1 MNAAESLWLPLV
13 ITIPLLGAIV
23 VAFVP
28 KEAPPEQSYQLPRP
42 SQLQA
47 TWTQWLPKAVALAV
61 SLLTLA
67 ATLGA
72 VAAFERADGGMQL
85 VYSREWIAA
94 FGIDFALGVD
104 GIALV
109 MIVMTALLVPVCIVG
124 GWFDADRAVGSIRG
138 YFAWI
143 LVLEALVIGVFAA
156 TDVFLFYVLFEAM
169 LVPMYF
175 LIGRYGGAQRQYAAM
190 KFFIY
195 SLAGGLLMLVALVG
209 VYVLSARAG
218 AGTFNYSELVGLEID
233 PGTQK
238 WLFLGFFIAFAI
250 KAPLWPLHT
259 WLPDAAAEAPP
270 SSAVLLVGVLDK
282 VGTFGMLRLCLPLFP
297 DAAKYF
303 APTVMALAVVG
314 IVYGALLAIGQ
325 TDLQRLIA
333 YTSVSHFGFIALG
346 IFALTSQGQSGATF
360 YMFNHGFSIAALFL
374 IVGFLARRRGARG
387 VADFGGVAQVA
398 PALAGAFLLA
408 GLSSLALPGMSS
420 FVSEFLVLA
429 GTFSSF
435 PVAAI
440 IATGG
445 IVLAALYI
453 LLMYQRTMT
462 GPAHPQ
468 VAGMK
473 DLNARELAVVVPVI
487 ALILALGFFP
497 QAALGVINP
506 AVARTMTQVQASD
519 PAPAIGAA
527 PLPAGEA
534 QP

>member
-1 MNAAESLWLPLV
+1 MNAAESLWLLV
-13 ITIPLLGAIV
+13 VIAIPLMGAAV
-23 VAFVP
+23 VAAVP
-28 KEAPPEQSYQLPRP
+28 KPAQLEQSYQLPRP
-42 SQLQA
+42 SHLQS
-47 TWTQWLPKAVALAV
+47 TRGLWMPKTVALLV

-67 ATLGA
+67 ATVGA
-72 VAAFERADGGMQL
+72 AAAFDRSNGEFQL
-85 VYSREWIAA
+85 VFRRAWIPT

-109 MIVMTALLVPVCIVG
+109 MIVMTALLVPICILG
-124 GWFDADRAVGSIRG
+124 GWFDADRATGSTRG

-195 SLAGGLLMLVALVG
+195 SLAGGLLMLVAMAG
-209 VYVLSARAG
+209 VYVLSTRVG
-218 AGTFNYSELVGLEID
+218 PGTFDYSKLVALNID
-233 PGTQK
+233 PGTQR

-303 APTVMALAVVG
+303 APTVMVLAVIG
-314 IVYGALLAIGQ
+314 IIYGALLAIGQ

-374 IVGFLARRRGARG
+374 VVGFMARRRGARG
-387 VADFGGVAQVA
+387 IADFGGVAQVA
-398 PALAGAFLLA
+398 PVLAGVLLLS

-429 GTFSSF
+429 GTFQAS
-435 PVAAI
+435 PAAAI
-440 IATGG
+440 VGTGG
-445 IVLAALYI
+445 IILAALYI

-473 DLNARELAVVVPVI
+473 DLNPRELMVVVPLMAVI
-487 ALILALGFFP
+487 LGLGFFP
-497 QAALGVINP
+497 QAALSVINP
-506 AVARTMTQVQASD
+506 AVARTMAHTQVSD

-527 PLPAGEA
+527 PSPAAESK
-534 QP
+534 P